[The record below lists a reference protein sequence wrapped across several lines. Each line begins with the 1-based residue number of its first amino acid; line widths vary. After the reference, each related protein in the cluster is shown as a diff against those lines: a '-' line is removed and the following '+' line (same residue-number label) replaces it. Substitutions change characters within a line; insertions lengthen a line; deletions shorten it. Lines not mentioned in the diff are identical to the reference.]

1 MKGQLRKYL
10 LLGLSLMIISVISGC
25 GESEGTS
32 NNPVPAE
39 MLNLSVSSITDTTID
54 LVLIATLKGGDFIYI
69 DGFKTSYLYYDP
81 LVPNHLFFS
90 NDKIRHCYQV
100 GDGMSLPGR
109 PSSNKLCVP

>member
-1 MKGQLRKYL
+1 MKGQWRKYL
-10 LLGLSLMIISVISGC
+10 LLGLSLMNTAVISGC
-25 GESEGTS
+25 GESGGSS
-32 NNPVPAE
+32 NNTVPAE
-39 MLNLSVSSITDTTID
+39 TLNLSVSSITDTTID

-69 DGFKTSYLYYDP
+69 DGFKTTYLYYDI
-81 LVPNHLFFS
+81 LVPNHMFFA